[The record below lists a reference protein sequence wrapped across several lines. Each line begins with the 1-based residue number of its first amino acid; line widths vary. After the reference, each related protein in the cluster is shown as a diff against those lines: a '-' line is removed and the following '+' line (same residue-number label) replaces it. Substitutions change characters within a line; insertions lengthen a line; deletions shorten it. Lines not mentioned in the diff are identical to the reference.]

1 MSRTLYIEPYSGIAG
16 DMFAGSVICLL
27 EDTEA
32 YFQQINSLPI
42 CNEFE
47 VKLKKVIKSGITA
60 NSFDVELKH
69 SHNHSDN
76 SHHHGRHLS
85 EIISIIEKAEK
96 MSSNARSTAIKIFN
110 NLAEAEAQIHGSTTD
125 KVHFHEVG
133 AIDAI
138 VDICSA
144 AILVDLLNVDNIVSS
159 PISVGTGTVKTSH
172 GILPIPAPAT
182 TLLLTGL
189 PIKKTNIKSEITTPT
204 GAAILKTIVDSWE
217 TTIQGRIIK
226 SGYSA
231 GTKDLKEITNILR
244 TSLIYTE
251 SPADILKMID
261 FSKNQVLKPNS
272 KQPVK
277 QSRDCGINTLG
288 YTADEVCVIECNL
301 DDFPGEH
308 FTFLED
314 AIFKAGALD
323 YIILS
328 GTMKKSRPGI
338 LLQVICPK
346 DKTTELTETI
356 LHHTSTNG
364 IRYRY
369 EKRIKLERKMTL
381 IDTPFGEVE
390 VKLIFKDNK
399 IIKAKP
405 EQRDL
410 NKIALETGRSY
421 IAILSEINYHIH
433 KWISEKR

>member
-244 TSLIYTE
+244 TSLIHTE
-251 SPADILKMID
+251 SPAD
-261 FSKNQVLKPNS
+261 
-272 KQPVK
+272 
-277 QSRDCGINTLG
+277 
-288 YTADEVCVIECNL
+288 TADEVCVIECNL
-301 DDFPGEH
+301 DDYPGEH